1 MFKKIL
7 NVKISLLY
15 VIAPVLAAAL
25 FFLFLRKPVS
35 DPQPADNV
43 ASVNINSNTEIHN
56 PDCGDNSF
64 RLKGFQYIKPLVN
77 ESRDCES
84 ARYAPLKE
92 RLKNMIDDET
102 KAGNITTASVYI
114 KSFAPGEDWTSVNSS
129 TEYHPASLGKIPI
142 LITYLKKSET
152 SASLLEKEVAYLK
165 DSRQIPSQNF
175 NFDSIKVGRRYKIKE
190 LLYYMIANSD
200 NHATCLLQDN
210 IDFPS
215 FRQTF
220 TDLGMDANKLI
231 DTNYKFKAKEFS
243 IFLEAIFN
251 AGYLNM
257 TSSEYASSLL
267 AQCKF
272 RDGILKKLPPQV
284 KAIHKFGEYAS
295 GDNKELH
302 ESAIIYIDNTAYII
316 TIMTKGHDFKN
327 LSDLMGQI
335 SKMVY
340 DYMNTSV

>member
-15 VIAPVLAAAL
+15 VIAPVVAAIL
-25 FFLFLRKPVS
+25 FFFFFKKPLTEQQPTDNATGVDLSSS
-35 DPQPADNV
+35 DN
-43 ASVNINSNTEIHN
+43 HN

-84 ARYAPLKE
+84 ARYAPLKD
-92 RLKNMIDDET
+92 RLKNMIDDEA
-102 KAGNITTASVYI
+102 KARNIKTASVYI
-114 KSFAPGEDWTSVNSS
+114 KSFAPGEDWTSVNPGN
-129 TEYHPASLGKIPI
+129 EYHPASLGKVPI
-142 LITYLKKSET
+142 LITYLKKSEN
-152 SASLLEKEVAYLK
+152 SPSLLDKEVSYLK
-165 DSRQIPSQNF
+165 DSRQIPPQNF
-175 NFDSIKVGRRYKIKE
+175 TFDSIKIGRRYKIRE

-200 NHATCLLQDN
+200 NHATSLLQDN

-215 FRQTF
+215 YKQTF

-243 IFLEAIFN
+243 IFLEALFN
-251 AGYLNM
+251 AGYLNS
-257 TSSEYASSLL
+257 TSSEYASTLL

-272 RDGILKKLPPQV
+272 KDGILKKLPPNV
-284 KAIHKFGEYAS
+284 KVIHKFGEYAS
-295 GDNKELH
+295 GDDKELH
-302 ESAIIYIDNTAYII
+302 ESAIIYIDNTAYLI

-327 LSDLMGQI
+327 LSELMGQI